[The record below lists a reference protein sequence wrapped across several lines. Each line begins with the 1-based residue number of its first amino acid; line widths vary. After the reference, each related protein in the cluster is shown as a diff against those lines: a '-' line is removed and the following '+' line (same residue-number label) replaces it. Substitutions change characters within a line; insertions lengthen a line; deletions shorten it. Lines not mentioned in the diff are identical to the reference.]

1 MTPEERSKTTVYTS
15 GEHCPM
21 CAAAHGWVGL
31 GRIIYASSSEQLV
44 QWVSEMGETLKQWGR
59 EKNRMKKVAEIC
71 CGSIEDALIAQ
82 RAGADRIELNNAMY
96 LFGLTPSLGTIKLA
110 VESCHVPLVVM
121 ARPRPGG
128 FNYNDH
134 ELDTI
139 LADIESMVEYD
150 IEGVAFGCLDENRNI
165 DKEKNKKII
174 DVIHKGNKD
183 AIFHRAFDGVKNP
196 FRSMELLI
204 DLGVKRVLTSGLNTT
219 AERGVELLAE
229 LQHSY
234 GDKIEI
240 LAGGGGYCFE
250 L

>member
-1 MTPEERSKTTVYTS
+1 
-15 GEHCPM
+15 
-21 CAAAHGWVGL
+21 
-31 GRIIYASSSEQLV
+31 
-44 QWVSEMGETLKQWGR
+44 
-59 EKNRMKKVAEIC
+59 MKKVAEIC

-110 VESCHVPLVVM
+110 VESCQVPLVVM

-150 IEGVAFGCLDENRNI
+150 IEGVAFGCLDENGDI

-240 LAGGGGYCFE
+240 LAGGGVTALNCNNIHHKTGILQFHSSCKSWRLDPTTIGNVSFAFAEKPHEAEYNVVDYIKAVEFVNAVRGNR
-250 L
+250 